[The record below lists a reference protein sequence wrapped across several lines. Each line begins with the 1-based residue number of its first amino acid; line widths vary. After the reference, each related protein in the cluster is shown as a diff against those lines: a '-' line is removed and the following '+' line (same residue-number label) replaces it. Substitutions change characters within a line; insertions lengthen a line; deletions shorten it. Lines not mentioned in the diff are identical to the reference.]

1 MRRTPSISVSGG
13 RALGGSEC
21 FIKGLEYALSSGG
34 EGAGE
39 ASACGEHVAAAAEV
53 GADAADVELRG
64 FGAEAEA
71 DFAFWAGEFLEGGGD
86 DDAFDGAEVVDEAF
100 GVFGECAGGGH
111 DVAGH
116 GP

>member
-1 MRRTPSISVSGG
+1 MSG
-13 RALGGSEC
+13 
-21 FIKGLEYALSSGG
+21 IG
-34 EGAGE
+34 ERAGE

-71 DFAFWAGEFLEGGGD
+71 DFAFRAGEFFEGSGD

-100 GVFGECAGGGH
+100 GVFGEGTGGGH